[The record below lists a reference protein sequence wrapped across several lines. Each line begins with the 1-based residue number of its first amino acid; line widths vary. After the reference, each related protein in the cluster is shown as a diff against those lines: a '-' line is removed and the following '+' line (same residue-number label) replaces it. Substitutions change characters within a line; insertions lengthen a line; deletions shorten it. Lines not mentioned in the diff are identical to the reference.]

1 MRDIA
6 IAIFLILCALLIV
19 GALGDDPF
27 GLAATEQVRANAVI
41 SSAQI
46 QADAAVRVAE
56 VNASTVGEKI
66 AGAVIVVLL
75 VVVGA
80 VAIALL
86 AGVTMIQL
94 QRDRL
99 TAERYLQAPP
109 QRQQLNRPPSRR
121 PALASRHALALPRRS
136 SGVIVVEAEE
146 VER

>member
-1 MRDIA
+1 MKEIA
-6 IAIFLILCALLIV
+6 IALFLILCALLIV

-27 GLAATEQVRANAVI
+27 GLVASQQVQANAVI

-46 QADAAVRVAE
+46 RADADVRVAE
-56 VNASTVGEKI
+56 VEASTVGERV
-66 AGAVIVVLL
+66 AGAVVIVLIA
-75 VVVGA
+75 VVGA
-80 VAIALL
+80 VAVAML

-99 TAERYLQAPP
+99 SAERYLPAPT

-121 PALASRHALALPRRS
+121 PALAQRHALALPRRHD
-136 SGVIVVEAEE
+136 VIVVNAEE

>member
-6 IAIFLILCALLIV
+6 IAVFLILCALLIV

-41 SSAQI
+41 SAAQI
-46 QADAAVRVAE
+46 QADASVRVAE
-56 VNASTVGEKI
+56 VNASTVGEKV
-66 AGAVIVVLL
+66 AGAVVIVLIA
-75 VVVGA
+75 VVGA
-80 VAIALL
+80 VAVAML

-99 TAERYLQAPP
+99 NAERYLPAPP

-121 PALASRHALALPRRS
+121 PAIAQRHALALPRRHTD
-136 SGVIVVEAEE
+136 VIIVDAVE
-146 VER
+146 VEQ